1 MRRITQE
8 RAQNW
13 LNGQMNTEVQ
23 PVLRTQNSAQAA
35 VLIVDDDASILGVV
49 SEVLE
54 DDGYVVMTAG
64 SGEEAIDLLRDNQYA
79 LVMSDIRLPGIN
91 GVEVL
96 EHIRRVSPRT
106 NVIMITSHASLET
119 SIDAIKHGA
128 YDYLLKPFD
137 DLSLISNAAKR
148 AIDAHNLD
156 KERSQLIRSLKL
168 SNNELARV
176 NGVLHGLA
184 VRDGLTE
191 LYNHRYINEVLDKE
205 IKKAAVEGTNLS
217 LIFIDVDK
225 FKIFNDQNGH
235 QNGDVLLRELSA
247 LMRENIRNK
256 DVVARWGG
264 EEFVIVTPNT
274 DEKVATHL
282 ADTLRQTIADHL
294 FMRDL
299 KRANMQVTISA
310 GISSLRKHKS
320 KSALLEAADAA
331 LYQAKAN
338 GRNQVATAP

>member
-1 MRRITQE
+1 
-8 RAQNW
+8 
-13 LNGQMNTEVQ
+13 MNTQSQ
-23 PVLRTQNSAQAA
+23 PALQAQKSAEAE

-54 DDGYVVMTAG
+54 DDGYVVTTAS
-64 SGEEAIDLLRDNQYA
+64 SGEEAVDLLRDNQYA
-79 LVMSDIRLPGIN
+79 LVISDIRLPGIN

-96 EHIRRVSPRT
+96 DHIKRVSPRT
-106 NVIMITSHASLET
+106 NVIMITSHGSLDT

-128 YDYLLKPFD
+128 YDYLLKPFE
-137 DLSLISNAAKR
+137 DLSLISSAAKR
-148 AIDAHNLD
+148 AIDAYSLG
-156 KERSQLIRSLKL
+156 KERSQLIRSLQL
-168 SNNELARV
+168 SNDELALL

-191 LYNHRYINEVLDKE
+191 LYNHRYINEVLDNE
-205 IKKAAVEGTNLS
+205 IRKAAVEGTNLS

-225 FKIFNDQNGH
+225 FKAFNDQNGH

-274 DEKVATHL
+274 DERVATQL
-282 ADTLRQTIADHL
+282 ADRLRELIADHL
-294 FMRDL
+294 FMQDS
-299 KRANMQVTISA
+299 KCTNMHITISA
-310 GISSLRKHKS
+310 GVASLRKHSS

-338 GRNQVATAP
+338 GRNQVATAS

>member
-1 MRRITQE
+1 MNTQVQPAL
-8 RAQNW
+8 RAQDSAKV
-13 LNGQMNTEVQ
+13 EVL
-23 PVLRTQNSAQAA
+23 V
-35 VLIVDDDASILGVV
+35 VDDDASILGLV

-54 DDGYVVMTAG
+54 DDGYVVMTAS
-64 SGEEAIDLLRDNQYA
+64 SGEAAIDLLKNNQYA

-96 EHIRRVSPRT
+96 EHVKRVSPRT
-106 NVIMITSHASLET
+106 NVIMITSHASLDT

-148 AIDAHNLD
+148 AIGAYYLEE
-156 KERSQLIRSLKL
+156 ERSQLIRSLKL
-168 SNNELARV
+168 SNKELARV

-184 VRDGLTE
+184 IRDGLTE
-191 LYNHRYINEVLDKE
+191 LYNHRYINEALDKE
-205 IKKAAVEGTNLS
+205 VKKAGLDGTDLS
-217 LIFIDVDK
+217 LIFMDVDN
-225 FKIFNDQNGH
+225 FKVFNDQNGH

-256 DVVARWGG
+256 DVIARWGG
-264 EEFVIVTPNT
+264 EEFVVVTPDT
-274 DEKVATHL
+274 DERVATDL
-282 ADTLRQTIADHL
+282 ADRLRDAIANHI
-294 FMRDL
+294 FMPDL
-299 KRANMQVTISA
+299 DRGNMQVTISA
-310 GISSLRKHKS
+310 GIASLRKYES